1 MKNTIKALSKQ
12 FFGAKYESAGKSLL
26 AAVILFVAVYAAEF
40 RVEIAP
46 FILYLTSTFFTA
58 GIMWQLLTGRRHM
71 ETMLGMFM
79 LPFDNRSF
87 VFFLCTGARSAHPDY
102 ENITDLGTVLRC
114 CLMERMGNFCCD
126 YLRLYGVCGNGGGVW
141 DVPERSCC
149 AANPL
154 GSRYFVRYFAGTP
167 MGSGSSCSGGKH
179 DSCGVISGLC
189 GCL

>member
-1 MKNTIKALSKQ
+1 
-12 FFGAKYESAGKSLL
+12 
-26 AAVILFVAVYAAEF
+26 
-40 RVEIAP
+40 
-46 FILYLTSTFFTA
+46 
-58 GIMWQLLTGRRHM
+58 
-71 ETMLGMFM
+71 
-79 LPFDNRSF
+79 
-87 VFFLCTGARSAHPDY
+87 CTGAGSAHPDY
-102 ENITDLGTVLRC
+102 ENIADLGTVLRC

-126 YLRLYGVCGNGGGVW
+126 YLRLYGVCGNGGGVS

-189 GCL
+189 G